1 MRQHITEA
9 ATLTATKTGPGRAL
23 ITLLTAGQGNSG
35 TYSPEVLETAARDR
49 VFPRGTQMHID
60 HYTDQEL
67 AERPEGSL
75 RNLVGALT
83 EDAWYRD
90 GALHAEARIG
100 TQWRDFVDDFGEY
113 IGVSIYAAA
122 TITNDGV
129 VEALHP
135 DPFNRADF
143 VTVPGRGGKVAAV
156 LEAARETTVDDE
168 TRYVAAAVRTR
179 FNGWLLDRDA
189 TYAYYATPEDD
200 THRVAYTL
208 DGNQVTFTDTPVPVT
223 RRVEYD
229 PVNTPTTT
237 PATPVGATENAT
249 TTQEDTMA
257 KIEIDEQELNQ
268 LRESAGRADTLA
280 AELQQIKDEQ
290 EAKAA
295 EARTE
300 AAVAAVR
307 EHFGD
312 DAPAYLVDAAKRAAE
327 SVGFDAK
334 AHAEAVKAAAE
345 SMHPSDTSTPTVGH
359 TTTESRTR
367 NTDRTGDILTIL
379 NGKEA

>member
-1 MRQHITEA
+1 MHQHIREA
-9 ATLTATKTGPGRAL
+9 ATLTATQTGPGRV
-23 ITLLTAGQGNSG
+23 LLTIITPGTGSSG
-35 TYSPEVLETAARDR
+35 TYTPAVLEQAATDR
-49 VFPRGTQMHID
+49 VFPKGTLGMID
-60 HYTDQEL
+60 HPTDHEDMD
-67 AERPEGSL
+67 RPGGSL
-75 RNLVGALT
+75 HNLALVLT
-83 EDAWYRD
+83 EDARWD
-90 GALHAEARIG
+90 GDALVAEARIRSRY
-100 TQWRDFVDDFGEY
+100 RDLATEFADF

-122 TITNDGV
+122 EISRDGV
-129 VEALHP
+129 VERLIP
-135 DPFNRADF
+135 DPFNRVDMVA
-143 VTVPGRGGKVAAV
+143 VPGRGGRIAAV
-156 LEAARETTVDDE
+156 LESARETTVDDQ
-168 TRYVAAAVRTR
+168 TRYVAAAVRDKY
-179 FNGWLLDRDA
+179 NGWLTDRDD
-189 TYAYYATPEDD
+189 TYAYYDTPEDD

-208 DGNQVTFTDTPVPVT
+208 DGNRVTFTGDPVPVT

-237 PATPVGATENAT
+237 PATPAGAPENAT

-257 KIEIDEQELNQ
+257 KIEIDEQEYNQ

-300 AAVAAVR
+300 AAVNAVR

-345 SMHPSDTSTPTVGH
+345 AMHPADTSTPTVGH
-359 TTTESRTR
+359 TTATESRGRTY
-367 NTDRTGDILTIL
+367 TDEDTINAL
-379 NGKEA
+379 EGRA

>member
-1 MRQHITEA
+1 MHQHIREA
-9 ATLTATKTGPGRAL
+9 ATLTATTTGPGRV
-23 ITLLTAGQGNSG
+23 LLTIITPGTGSSG
-35 TYSPEVLETAARDR
+35 TYTPAVLEQAAQDR
-49 VFPRGTQMHID
+49 VFPKGTLGMID
-60 HYTDQEL
+60 HPTDHEDMD
-67 AERPEGSL
+67 RPGGSL
-75 RNLVGALT
+75 HNLALVLT
-83 EDAWYRD
+83 EDARWD
-90 GALHAEARIG
+90 GEALVAEARIRSRY
-100 TQWRDFVDDFGEY
+100 RDLATEFAEF

-122 TITNDGV
+122 EISHDGA
-129 VEALHP
+129 VEKLIP
-135 DPFNRADF
+135 DPFNRVDMVA
-143 VTVPGRGGKVAAV
+143 VPGRGGRIAAV
-156 LEAARETTVDDE
+156 LESARETTVDDE
-168 TRYVAAAVRTR
+168 TRYVAAAVSAR
-179 FNGWLLDRDA
+179 FNGWLADRDPQ
-189 TYAYYATPEDD
+189 YAYFASPEDD
-200 THRVAYTL
+200 TLRVPYTI
-208 DGNQVTFTDTPVPVT
+208 DGNQVTFTGTPVPVT

-229 PVNTPTTT
+229 PVNTPTTNPT
-237 PATPVGATENAT
+237 TPVGATENAT
-249 TTQEDTMA
+249 TTQEDNMA

-345 SMHPSDTSTPTVGH
+345 AMHQADTSTPTVGQ
-359 TTTESRTR
+359 TVTESGGRKYT
-367 NTDRTGDILTIL
+367 NEQI
-379 NGKEA
+379 AASF